1 MSSTQLI
8 EQCATRLRGIVEALD
23 NIHDNTPHRWST
35 DLDEVHSSAESLLAM
50 IKDQAP
56 PSEDQL
62 IAAGLSYPLAKEDAV
77 QLWYAGFRSEV
88 VTVLEA
94 WEAIGHD
101 IGMNP
106 SKGELLDSLR
116 NMAAICNA
124 HGNDMPAQS
133 AIDQRQAIADA
144 ITGALAFGAQASRP
158 PPADHWLRPFYDIGR
173 AEGQRTQEL
182 AMLVR
187 MLASSLKRHAPES
200 NLVARATNYL
210 AAKGLA
216 GTPLRDAPASVE
228 QVGGDERA
236 AFELFVRKHC
246 GMPAHI
252 AVNWDAKFT
261 NDAWA
266 GWQARAA
273 LAQPSPV
280 RSSLLINGY
289 QLRAALD
296 FIAPDGTAEQLESEA
311 CIEWR
316 QQDAD
321 FLEAGLYAFC
331 AEYPEKGGVLLD
343 EEPTNSQPSPA
354 QELAERGT
362 QHRFSTTEQTC
373 RHDFAGVWWNDNGVT
388 KTGRECR
395 HCGFFVA
402 DAPEVQAEAE
412 RPELWA
418 VHAQGPD
425 ELYAA
430 FTREDAEKHAAELNA
445 LPMPEGIAVGAVVVP
460 SPWPE
465 AEHWKYLAEQE
476 QDHKNEIAGRLR
488 QLERICEGLP
498 QDAIDGGWTAQ
509 GIRGYAKR
517 LEDQLKAALAQVEA
531 LRAELQSQRERNTEL
546 IFKLGSATNG
556 WGRCE
561 KERDA
566 ALARVAELE
575 RQQPVAW
582 MHDQPNR
589 VDVIHRDVKDL
600 LQRVPGSSRG
610 IHRPLDVSEHYTIPL
625 YAAPVAQAQHSVP
638 EISGIGR
645 DAEHPRAVV
654 LYLRNEPSEED
665 MRAIQNFLRAI
676 SADVLTQAQH
686 SMPKAWLD
694 VQAERRR
701 QVEAEGWT
709 PEHDDEH
716 DSGEL
721 AAAGAAYAL
730 HAADHLNPYSQGDG
744 GDEAPSCWPW
754 HDGIAGRGEGPEK
767 TEPAWWKPSTP
778 RRDLVK
784 ACALALA
791 EIERLD
797 RAAATQGGPSDA

>member
-1 MSSTQLI
+1 MLPLPAAGAGATGDTAMSSTQHQLI

-23 NIHDNTPHRWST
+23 NIHDTSPHRWST
-35 DLDEVHSSAESLLAM
+35 DLDDVHSSAESLLAM

-77 QLWYAGFRSEV
+77 KLWYAGFRSEV

-101 IGMNP
+101 TGINP
-106 SKGELLDSLR
+106 DKEELLESLR

-133 AIDQRQAIADA
+133 AIDQRQVIADA
-144 ITGALAFGAQASRP
+144 ITGALAFGAQASQ
-158 PPADHWLRPFYDIGR
+158 PPAEDHWLRPFYDIGR
-173 AEGQRTQEL
+173 AEGQRTQDL

-187 MLASSLKRHAPES
+187 MLASSLKRHAPDS

-228 QVGGDERA
+228 QAGVDERA
-236 AFELFVRKHC
+236 AFE
-246 GMPAHI
+246 
-252 AVNWDAKFT
+252 
-261 NDAWA
+261 AWEA
-266 GWQARAA
+266 WQARAA

-296 FIAPDGTAEQLESEA
+296 FIAPDGTAEQLKSEA

-331 AEYPEKGGVLLD
+331 AEYPEEGGVLLD
-343 EEPTNSQPSPA
+343 EEPTTAQPSPL
-354 QELAERGT
+354 Q
-362 QHRFSTTEQTC
+362 S
-373 RHDFAGVWWNDNGVT
+373 D
-388 KTGRECR
+388 
-395 HCGFFVA
+395 
-402 DAPEVQAEAE
+402 QAEAE
-412 RPELWA
+412 RPALWA

-430 FTREDAEKHAAELNA
+430 FSREDAEKHAAELNA

-625 YAAPVAQAQHSVP
+625 YAAPVAQAQHSGPEEFSFEYRHPNGESHTVTVSRDQVISEMPDFLLEALCSKFCNCEPVGETNVVECCCDEYAEEFKLLAAAPGKEVP
-638 EISGIGR
+638 
-645 DAEHPRAVV
+645 
-654 LYLRNEPSEED
+654 
-665 MRAIQNFLRAI
+665 Q
-676 SADVLTQAQH
+676 
-686 SMPKAWLD
+686 AWLD

-701 QVEAEGWT
+701 QVEVEGWT
-709 PEHDDEH
+709 PEHDDKH
-716 DSGEL
+716 SHGQMAR
-721 AAAGAAYAL
+721 AAACYAL
-730 HAADHLNPYSQGDG
+730 AGSS
-744 GDEAPSCWPW
+744 APSDGTAALLVSLAWPW
-754 HDGIAGRGEGPEK
+754 DEQ
-767 TEPAWWKPSTP
+767 WWKPSTA

-797 RAAATQGGPSDA
+797 RAGISQSPQPGATTASS